1 MTTEPN
7 RDPHETWRVPEDQ
20 RLLFRQWDG
29 DYVVYSCLAGETLK
43 LDIVSGKVLET
54 IDCATTSVESLR
66 SSVAELL
73 EVSNDPQL
81 AEAVTEILES
91 LERAGLIEPASR
103 NSP

>member
-29 DYVVYSCLAGETLK
+29 DYAVYSCLSGETLK
-43 LDIVSGKVLET
+43 LDVVSGKVLQT
-54 IDCATTSVESLR
+54 IERAPASVESLR
-66 SSVAELL
+66 PSVAELL
-73 EVSNDPQL
+73 DVSNDPQL
-81 AEAVTEILES
+81 AEAVREILES

-103 NSP
+103 NLP